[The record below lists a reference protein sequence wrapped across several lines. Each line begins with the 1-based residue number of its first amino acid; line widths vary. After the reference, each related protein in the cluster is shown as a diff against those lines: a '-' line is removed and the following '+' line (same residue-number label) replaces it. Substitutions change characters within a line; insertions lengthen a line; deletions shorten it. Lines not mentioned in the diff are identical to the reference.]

1 MHVEQSLKD
10 AGISLP
16 QPMRVPPGVTLSFP
30 WVRIVGARAL
40 ISGHGPLQVDG
51 SLLAPLG
58 KVGANV
64 SEAQAYVAAR
74 ATTLAMLSSLKSALG
89 DLDRIQCWVR
99 IFGMVNAAPGF
110 NRFPPILD
118 GCTDLL
124 FQLFGR
130 DRGLHAR
137 SAIGVAGLPFDIPVE
152 IEGEVLIDPV

>member
-1 MHVEQSLKD
+1 MHVEQSLID

-40 ISGHGPLQVDG
+40 ISGHGPLQANG
-51 SLLAPLG
+51 SLLEPLG
-58 KVGANV
+58 KVGDTV
-64 SEAQAYVAAR
+64 TEAQAYVAAR
-74 ATTLAMLSSLKSALG
+74 AATLAMLSSLKSALG

-124 FQLFGR
+124 LQVFGR